1 MFRPLLLRLPMLFEL
16 YKFAE
21 VGESEFLDF
30 FSPCCYF
37 IEISYKLVKSGE
49 LLIKYIDLLEENIIF
64 VLPFAPT
71 KQAVK

>member
-1 MFRPLLLRLPMLFEL
+1 MAKSVGNFWRLHLPILLLRLPMLFEL

-21 VGESEFLDF
+21 VGESEFLDFF

-49 LLIKYIDLLEENIIF
+49 LLIKYIDL
-64 VLPFAPT
+64 
-71 KQAVK
+71 